1 MTSYI
6 EKENKSS
13 NLVGGK
19 LGGHI
24 RSKVNG
30 FDLSTTYLA

>member
-19 LGGHI
+19 LGGPW
-24 RSKVNG
+24 VFMNEC
-30 FDLSTTYLA
+30 